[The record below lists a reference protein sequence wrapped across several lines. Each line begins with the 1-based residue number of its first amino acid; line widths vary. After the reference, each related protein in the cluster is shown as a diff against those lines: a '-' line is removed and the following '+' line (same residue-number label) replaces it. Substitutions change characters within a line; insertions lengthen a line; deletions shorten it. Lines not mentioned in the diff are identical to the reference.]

1 MEDVSAQEH
10 SDAKASDDIGAD
22 FEVISASEA
31 KDAPDEEEEPEAESE
46 EAEEDDDQNEEAEE
60 EGEQEE
66 CEAEDEEA
74 EAEEDDSAQKYAS
87 ARDEEL
93 LKSAKESIYKSAYDS
108 KPASTAK
115 RQKWSEKLKSPSRT
129 IGSFG
134 FAPAL
139 MDDEEEEKEP
149 SIHKKEPSVA
159 C

>member
-1 MEDVSAQEH
+1 MEDASAQEH
-10 SDAKASDDIGAD
+10 SDAKARYDIGAD

-31 KDAPDEEEEPEAESE
+31 KDAPEEPEADSE
-46 EAEEDDDQNEEAEE
+46 EAEEEGDQDEEAEE

-74 EAEEDDSAQKYAS
+74 EAEEDDSAKKYAS

-93 LKSAKESIYKSAYDS
+93 LKSIKESIYKSAYDS

-115 RQKWSEKLKSPSRT
+115 RQKWSEKLKSPSRA
-129 IGSFG
+129 IGNFG
-134 FAPAL
+134 FAHTF

-159 C
+159 